1 MATSQVFEQPL
12 NERVRTFLKLET
24 LSSRLNFYS
33 KQSNEWCAYNALLV
47 ILEITAL
54 IERSDIKQEVMKEL
68 ERQQSILKVLSTHKG
83 VNKQAL
89 EAILSKLY
97 QASQRVHNIKGRMG
111 EHIKAIDFLLA
122 LKQRTTIPGG
132 SCDFDLPELHHWLGQ
147 TTKNRQIDI
156 IRWSEPYVQLNK
168 IIQLLLKVIRDSGHT
183 TMVTAQGGFYQENLD
198 SQQANQLLRI
208 SIPKTEIY
216 YPEISAG
223 KQRFSIRLLVKKDP
237 DKLASQ
243 LKEDISLKLI
253 RCVL

>member
-1 MATSQVFEQPL
+1 MATYQVFEQPL

-24 LSSRLNFYS
+24 LSSRLSFYS

-68 ERQQSILKVLSTHKG
+68 ERQQTILKVLSTHKG
-83 VNKQAL
+83 VDKKTL

-97 QASQRVHNIKGRMG
+97 QATQNVHSIKGKMG

-122 LKQRTTIPGG
+122 LKQRTSIPGG

-147 TTKNRQIDI
+147 KSKQRQIDI
-156 IRWSEPYVQLNK
+156 NRWSQPYMHLNT
-168 IIQLLLKVIRDSGHT
+168 IIDLLLKIIRDSGHT
-183 TMVTAQGGFYQENLD
+183 TMVTAQGGFYQESLD
-198 SQQANQLLRI
+198 SQQSNQLLRI
-208 SIPKTEIY
+208 AIPKTEDY

-223 KQRFSIRLLVKKDP
+223 KQRFSIRLLIKNDP
-237 DKLASQ
+237 DKLACQ
-243 LKEDISLKLI
+243 LKEDITLKLI